1 MKSNTTSARLLS
13 LDVFRGLTIIAMI
26 VVNSP
31 NTYGELSHA
40 HWVGINFADL
50 VFPFFILI
58 VGVAISLGFK
68 NIDSSSPQLPSIL
81 KKVWRRGFTLIGLG
95 LIVNLFYTHFEQIRL
110 LGVLQ
115 RIGIVYLVCCYLAIY
130 CKPKT
135 VVKVGMSI
143 LLLYWIFILLV
154 PAPGLPSGHLARG
167 ENIINWFDQFVPG
180 MLWRGTWDPEGL
192 LSTFPAIV
200 TGIMGMLIG
209 QIIVKGKNDLPT
221 TVMNLFVFGF
231 VTFSLGCI
239 WSLGFPFIKQAWTSS
254 FVLATGG
261 MAAMILAC
269 MMWYTDVKGFRS
281 GTQIATIFGANAIT
295 AYILHVIIEK
305 LLDWEV
311 AGVSIHNS
319 YTVLMTNM
327 GASDFI
333 SATLWVI
340 LFLCVCFI
348 PVYALYR
355 KQIFIKI

>member
-1 MKSNTTSARLLS
+1 MTSPDSKKRLLS

-50 VFPFFILI
+50 IFPFFILI

-68 NIDSSSPQLPSIL
+68 NVDATSPQLPTIL
-81 KKVWRRGFTLIGLG
+81 RKVWRRAFTLIGLG
-95 LIVNLFYTHFEQIRL
+95 LVVNLFYTHFEQVRL

-130 CKPKT
+130 CKPHT
-135 VVKVGMSI
+135 IVKIAVAI
-143 LLLYWIFILLV
+143 LLAYWVFILLV
-154 PAPGLPSGHLARG
+154 PAPGLPAGHLARG

-180 MLWRGTWDPEGL
+180 MLWRGDWDPEGL

-209 QIIVKGKNDLPT
+209 RIIINGNGQLQT

-231 VTFSLGCI
+231 LTFALGCV
-239 WSLGFPFIKQAWTSS
+239 WSLSFPFIKQAWTSS

-261 MAAMILAC
+261 MGAMILGS
-269 MMWYTDVKGFRS
+269 MMWYTDVKEYRK
-281 GTQIATIFGANAIT
+281 GTRIAVIFGANAIT
-295 AYILHVIIEK
+295 AYVLHVVIEK
-305 LLDWEV
+305 ALDWEF
-311 AGVSIHNS
+311 AGTSIHKS
-319 YTVLMTNM
+319 YVTFAASL
-327 GASDFI
+327 GLSDFA
-333 SATLWVI
+333 SAALWVI
-340 LFLCVCFI
+340 LFLGICFL

>member
-1 MKSNTTSARLLS
+1 MTSNTTSSRLLS

-31 NTYGELSHA
+31 NTYGELAHA

-68 NIDSSSPQLPSIL
+68 NIDSSSPQLTSIL

-115 RIGIVYLVCCYLAIY
+115 RIGIVYIACCYLAIY
-130 CKPKT
+130 CKPNS
-135 VVKVGMSI
+135 VVKVGIGI

-209 QIIVKGKNDLPT
+209 QIIVKGKDDLPT
-221 TVMNLFVFGF
+221 TVMDLFVFGF

-261 MAAMILAC
+261 IGAMILAC
-269 MMWYTDVKGFRS
+269 MMWYTDIKGFRS

-305 LLDWEV
+305 LLDWEI
-311 AGVSIHNS
+311 AGVSVHNS
-319 YTVLMTNM
+319 YTTFMSDM

-340 LFLCVCFI
+340 LFLSVCFI
-348 PVYALYR
+348 PVYVLYR

>member
-1 MKSNTTSARLLS
+1 MSSNKKSPRLLS
-13 LDVFRGLTIIAMI
+13 LDVFRGLTIIAMV

-40 HWVGINFADL
+40 HWIGINFADL

-68 NIDSSSPQLPSIL
+68 NIHSSSAELPSIL
-81 KKVWRRGFTLIGLG
+81 KKVWRRAFTLIGLG
-95 LIVNLFYTHFEQIRL
+95 LFVNLFYTHFEQIRL

-135 VVKVGMSI
+135 VVTTGVAI
-143 LLLYWIFILLV
+143 LLLYWVFILFV
-154 PAPGLPSGHLARG
+154 PAPGLPSGHLERG
-167 ENIINWFDQFVPG
+167 ENIVNWFDQFVPG

-192 LSTFPAIV
+192 LSTFPSIV

-209 QIIVKGKNDLPT
+209 HIIIKGRGELPT

-231 VTFSLGCI
+231 LSFSLGCI
-239 WSLGFPFIKQAWTSS
+239 WSLGFPFIKQVWTSS

-261 MAAMILAC
+261 MGAMILAS
-269 MMWYTDVKGFRS
+269 MMWYTDVKGFRC
-281 GTQIATIFGANAIT
+281 GTKIATIFGANAIT

-305 LLDWEV
+305 LLDWKLSGASIHSSYTELMST
-311 AGVSIHNS
+311 AGV
-319 YTVLMTNM
+319 
-327 GASDFI
+327 SDFI
-333 SATLWVI
+333 SAAIWVI
-340 LFLCVCFI
+340 LFLGVCFI